1 MTLLAVSGLVALIP
15 ILFVLACP
23 LMMIFMI
30 RGGHGHGGGSN
41 EHAVQPSR
49 QQWTLE
55 ELKRE
60 RAALNEQIAERAEGA
75 SADHRRAVSP

>member
-41 EHAVQPSR
+41 EHAVQRRGNSGPSR
-49 QQWTLE
+49 
-55 ELKRE
+55 
-60 RAALNEQIAERAEGA
+60 
-75 SADHRRAVSP
+75 S